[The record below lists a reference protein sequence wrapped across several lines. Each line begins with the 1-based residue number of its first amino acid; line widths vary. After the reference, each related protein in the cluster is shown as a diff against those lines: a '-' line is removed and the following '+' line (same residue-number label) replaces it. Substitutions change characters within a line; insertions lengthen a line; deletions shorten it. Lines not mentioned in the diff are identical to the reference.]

1 MTMSETPPSSRASAL
16 RRRWLDRALESAG
29 IDPAEWQP
37 DRGVDVNRRTI
48 ERVYA
53 YYGVLYLA
61 DARLEWAGM
70 ANLIGPS
77 FYAGFQDV
85 GLLPDIVRRL
95 VGAARRVLGAVAKGP
110 RRRGAAEEPAVGELG
125 YFETTFLTMQRKIF
139 EDQALMHEAYVR
151 EGIDAIRALA
161 TAAIVDSTTLRAW
174 EQIDRGD
181 ASAVH
186 GGNRVLLYREQ
197 HDIIDRFYVDMRR
210 RRPPAARGAHGALPV
225 VPTCRHHRARRAR
238 AVASRDR
245 KRTSAGAPR
254 GGRSPSAAGRRAHM
268 CLGRSAPQA
277 VSIFRAAA

>member
-29 IDPAEWQP
+29 IDPAQWQP

-53 YYGVLYLA
+53 YYGGLYLA

-110 RRRGAAEEPAVGELG
+110 RRRDAAEEPAVGELG

-139 EDQALMHEAYVR
+139 EDQALMHEAFLGGGV
-151 EGIDAIRALA
+151 
-161 TAAIVDSTTLRAW
+161 AAIDELGEAGI
-174 EQIDRGD
+174 IDR
-181 ASAVH
+181 ATVFAWHRISAGGRADVED
-186 GGNRVLLYREQ
+186 GNRTLLFREQ
-197 HDIIDRFYVDMRR
+197 HDIIERFYE
-210 RRPPAARGAHGALPV
+210 
-225 VPTCRHHRARRAR
+225 
-238 AVASRDR
+238 
-245 KRTSAGAPR
+245 
-254 GGRSPSAAGRRAHM
+254 
-268 CLGRSAPQA
+268 
-277 VSIFRAAA
+277 